1 MERKYTNRD
10 YLSILDSPSLVQ
22 WILFD
27 APEIGRM
34 STNSPLFLA
43 EWLDSEYDGWINL
56 REYSDVMM
64 SRMKGGEE

>member
-1 MERKYTNRD
+1 MDRKYTNRD

-34 STNSPLFLA
+34 STHSPKFLS

-56 REYSDVMM
+56 KEYGDVMM
-64 SRMKGGEE
+64 SRIKEGE

>member
-1 MERKYTNRD
+1 MGRKYTNRD

-34 STNSPLFLA
+34 STNSPRFLA

-56 REYSDVMM
+56 REYGEVIM
-64 SRMKGGEE
+64 SRMKEGK